1 MLPIGNMLNIALYPA
16 RYTASILDEPVMKLL
31 LVEDDRQLADQLSD
45 ALSSQRYVV
54 DIARDGQEG
63 WDLIRTLAYDLIILD
78 LTLPKIDGI
87 SLCRLMRG
95 KGYQTPVLML
105 TGNSADRDKIAGL
118 DSGADDYLIKPIA
131 LNELVARLRAL
142 ARRHHK
148 ELTPVLVNGQLKL
161 DPGSCTVT
169 YGDVPLKVSP
179 KEYHLLELFMRNGHR
194 VYSRKAILDLL
205 WGLDDELP
213 SEDTVKAHIR
223 GLRQRLKTVGIQ
235 ELIQSVYGLGYRLNP
250 NYQEPSAIEPALPR
264 VLLLNWSVDQLPR
277 MQQALHPW
285 TVSAETMHQAVEL
298 LPCLEEQQ
306 PQLLLLDIAADPLK
320 NLELCREL
328 RQSVWA
334 WLPVVVL
341 AKSTLGEIQTDIQHE
356 AFTAGVDDY
365 LVRPIAIRDL
375 KLRLA
380 NRLERVKTLRS
391 AVPPALPPNLATA
404 SMRSSAMSSAQ

>member
-1 MLPIGNMLNIALYPA
+1 
-16 RYTASILDEPVMKLL
+16 MKLL

-63 WDLIRTLAYDLIILD
+63 WDLIRTLPYDLIVLD

-87 SLCRLMRG
+87 SLCRMMRS

-105 TGNSADRDKIAGL
+105 TGNSTERDKVAGL
-118 DSGADDYLIKPIA
+118 DSGADDYGIKPMA

-148 ELTPVLVNGQLKL
+148 ELTPVLVHGQLKL
-161 DPGSCTVT
+161 DPGSCEVT
-169 YGDVPLKVSP
+169 YADVPFKLSP

-250 NYQEPSAIEPALPR
+250 DYQDPSARESSEPR
-264 VLLLNWSVDQLPR
+264 VLLLNWSEEQVAR

-285 TVSAETMHQAVEL
+285 EVRTETLHQFIEL
-298 LPCLEEQQ
+298 LPCLEALQ
-306 PQLLLLDIAADPLK
+306 PDLLLLDIAADPLK
-320 NLELCREL
+320 HLELCREL
-328 RQSVWA
+328 RQTAWA

-341 AKSTLGEIQTDIQHE
+341 AKHTPEAQTTQNQ
-356 AFTAGVDDY
+356 AFTVGVDDY

-375 KLRLA
+375 KLRLH
-380 NRLERVKTLRS
+380 NRLKRAQTLRTGGGGADRAS
-391 AVPPALPPNLATA
+391 PTLALSLAAAVAP
-404 SMRSSAMSSAQ
+404 

>member
-1 MLPIGNMLNIALYPA
+1 
-16 RYTASILDEPVMKLL
+16 MKLL

-63 WDLIRTLAYDLIILD
+63 WDLIRTLPYDLIVLD

-87 SLCRLMRG
+87 SLCRMMRS

-105 TGNSADRDKIAGL
+105 TGNSTERDKVAGL
-118 DSGADDYLIKPIA
+118 DSGADDYGIKPMA

-148 ELTPVLVNGQLKL
+148 ELTPVLIHGQLKL
-161 DPGSCTVT
+161 DPGSCEVT
-169 YGDVPLKVSP
+169 YADVPFKLSP

-250 NYQEPSAIEPALPR
+250 DYQEPSARVPSEPR
-264 VLLLNWSVDQLPR
+264 VLLLNWSEEQVAR

-285 TVSAETMHQAVEL
+285 EVRAETLHQFIEL
-298 LPCLEEQQ
+298 LPCLEAQQ
-306 PQLLLLDIAADPLK
+306 PDLLLLDIAADPLK
-320 NLELCREL
+320 HLELCREL
-328 RQSVWA
+328 RQTAWA

-341 AKSTLGEIQTDIQHE
+341 AKHTPEAQSTQNQ
-356 AFTAGVDDY
+356 AFTVGVDDY

-375 KLRLA
+375 KLRLH
-380 NRLERVKTLRS
+380 NRLQRAQTLRTTLGGGMPDRAS
-391 AVPPALPPNLATA
+391 LPLSLAPAGAL
-404 SMRSSAMSSAQ
+404 

>member
-1 MLPIGNMLNIALYPA
+1 
-16 RYTASILDEPVMKLL
+16 MKLL

-63 WDLIRTLAYDLIILD
+63 WDLIRTLAYDLIVLD

-87 SLCRLMRG
+87 SLCRMMRS

-105 TGNSADRDKIAGL
+105 TGNSTERDKVAGL
-118 DSGADDYLIKPIA
+118 DSGADDYGIKPMA

-148 ELTPVLVNGQLKL
+148 ELRPVLVHGQLRL
-161 DPGSCTVT
+161 DPGSCEVT
-169 YGDVPLKVSP
+169 YADVPFKLSP

-250 NYQEPSAIEPALPR
+250 DYQDPSARESSEPR
-264 VLLLNWSVDQLPR
+264 VLLLNWSEEQVAR

-285 TVSAETMHQAVEL
+285 EVRTETLHQFIEL
-298 LPCLEEQQ
+298 LPCLEALQ
-306 PQLLLLDIAADPLK
+306 PDLLLLDIAADPLK
-320 NLELCREL
+320 HLELCREL
-328 RQSVWA
+328 RQTAWA

-341 AKSTLGEIQTDIQHE
+341 AKHTPEAQTTQNQ
-356 AFTAGVDDY
+356 AFTVGVDDY

-375 KLRLA
+375 KLRLH
-380 NRLERVKTLRS
+380 NRLKRAQTLRTGGGG
-391 AVPPALPPNLATA
+391 ADRAALSLAA
-404 SMRSSAMSSAQ
+404 AGAP

>member
-1 MLPIGNMLNIALYPA
+1 
-16 RYTASILDEPVMKLL
+16 MKLL

-63 WDLIRTLAYDLIILD
+63 WDLIRTLAYDLIVLD

-87 SLCRLMRG
+87 SLCRMMRS

-105 TGNSADRDKIAGL
+105 TGNSTERDKVAGL
-118 DSGADDYLIKPIA
+118 DSGADDYGIKPMA

-148 ELTPVLVNGQLKL
+148 ELTPVLVHGQLKL
-161 DPGSCTVT
+161 DPGSCEVT
-169 YGDVPLKVSP
+169 YADVPFKLSP

-235 ELIQSVYGLGYRLNP
+235 DLIQSVYGLGYRLNP
-250 NYQEPSAIEPALPR
+250 DYQEPSPAPTPELPR
-264 VLLLNWSVDQLPR
+264 VLLLNWSEDQVAR

-285 TVSAETMHQAVEL
+285 VVSAETMHQSVEL
-298 LPCLEEQQ
+298 LPCLEALQ
-306 PQLLLLDIAADPLK
+306 PDLLLLDIAADPLK
-320 NLELCREL
+320 YLDLCREL
-328 RQSVWA
+328 RQTAWA

-341 AKSTLGEIQTDIQHE
+341 AKHTPEAQNTRHQ
-356 AFTAGVDDY
+356 AFTVGVDDY

-375 KLRLA
+375 KLRLS
-380 NRLERVKTLRS
+380 NRLKRAQTLRPS
-391 AVPPALPPNLATA
+391 
-404 SMRSSAMSSAQ
+404 